1 MSVLQ
6 ALDVGLAFLVFAVAA
21 WTVFAPGA
29 FAATVGYVVY
39 GLLLSLVWI
48 RLFAVDVALTEAAIG
63 SGVTGVLLIGAAA
76 RLRGAETTEAKEPL
90 TGLARLFAACLC
102 LLVAAALAAV
112 VLLLPDQGP
121 TLAPQ
126 SMERLPETGLGNP
139 VTAVLIAFRSFD
151 TMLEKV
157 VLVLAVVG
165 VWSLAADRY
174 WGGAP
179 GEARAERPEPTLAF
193 FAQMLAPIG
202 ILVGVH
208 VFWVGADEPGG
219 AFQGGAILAAMWMI
233 VMMARLTEAPQAS
246 AFWLRLALI
255 AGPAVFLAAGVT
267 GAVVAGGFF
276 AYPPG
281 LAKPLILFIETFM
294 TFTIAVTLPMLV
306 AGPPRRER
314 PSDELGDAG
323 RVGRGG
329 ACRSWPLW
337 RDRRSAAAAQDS
349 RVQSDRQRRFP
360 RLRHRRKERRGSG
373 TVRRSGSAGDGDHRD
388 CRRLRGQRARGRIDA
403 APVRGD
409 WPRDAAP

>member
-76 RLRGAETTEAKEPL
+76 RLRGAETTPAEEAL
-90 TGLARLFAACLC
+90 TGLARLFAAGLC

-157 VLVLAVVG
+157 VLVLARGRRMV
-165 VWSLAADRY
+165 
-174 WGGAP
+174 
-179 GEARAERPEPTLAF
+179 ARRRPVL
-193 FAQMLAPIG
+193 G
-202 ILVGVH
+202 
-208 VFWVGADEPGG
+208 
-219 AFQGGAILAAMWMI
+219 
-233 VMMARLTEAPQAS
+233 R
-246 AFWLRLALI
+246 R
-255 AGPAVFLAAGVT
+255 AG
-267 GAVVAGGFF
+267 
-276 AYPPG
+276 
-281 LAKPLILFIETFM
+281 
-294 TFTIAVTLPMLV
+294 
-306 AGPPRRER
+306 
-314 PSDELGDAG
+314 
-323 RVGRGG
+323 
-329 ACRSWPLW
+329 
-337 RDRRSAAAAQDS
+337 
-349 RVQSDRQRRFP
+349 
-360 RLRHRRKERRGSG
+360 RGSG
-373 TVRRSGSAGDGDHRD
+373 GTA
-388 CRRLRGQRARGRIDA
+388 
-403 APVRGD
+403 
-409 WPRDAAP
+409 

>member
-6 ALDVGLAFLVFAVAA
+6 ALDIGLAFLVFALAA

-29 FAATVGYVVY
+29 FAATIGYVVY

-76 RLRGAETTEAKEPL
+76 RLRGAETITAEKPL
-90 TGLARLFAACLC
+90 TGLTRLSAACLC
-102 LLVAAALAAV
+102 LLVAAALAGV
-112 VLLLPDQGP
+112 VLLLPEQGP

-139 VTAVLIAFRSFD
+139 VTAVLIAYRSFD

-179 GEARAERPEPTLAF
+179 GEARAARPEPTLAF
-193 FAQMLAPIG
+193 FAQVLAPIG

-233 VMMARLTEAPQAS
+233 LMMARLTEAPQAD

-255 AGPAVFLAAGVT
+255 AGPVVFLAAGVG

-306 AGPPRRER
+306 AGPSRREPRR
-314 PSDELGDAG
+314 
-323 RVGRGG
+323 
-329 ACRSWPLW
+329 
-337 RDRRSAAAAQDS
+337 
-349 RVQSDRQRRFP
+349 
-360 RLRHRRKERRGSG
+360 
-373 TVRRSGSAGDGDHRD
+373 
-388 CRRLRGQRARGRIDA
+388 
-403 APVRGD
+403 
-409 WPRDAAP
+409 

>member
-76 RLRGAETTEAKEPL
+76 RLRGAETTPAEVAL
-90 TGLARLFAACLC
+90 TRLARLFAAGLC

-157 VLVLAVVG
+157 VLVLGVIG

-179 GEARAERPEPTLAF
+179 GEARADRPEPTLAF

-255 AGPAVFLAAGVT
+255 AGPAVFLAAGVA

-306 AGPPRRER
+306 AGPPRRE
-314 PSDELGDAG
+314 P
-323 RVGRGG
+323 
-329 ACRSWPLW
+329 
-337 RDRRSAAAAQDS
+337 RR
-349 RVQSDRQRRFP
+349 
-360 RLRHRRKERRGSG
+360 
-373 TVRRSGSAGDGDHRD
+373 
-388 CRRLRGQRARGRIDA
+388 
-403 APVRGD
+403 
-409 WPRDAAP
+409 

>member
-6 ALDVGLAFLVFAVAA
+6 ALDIGLAFLVFAVAA

-76 RLRGAETTEAKEPL
+76 RLRGAETTTAEEAL
-90 TGLARLFAACLC
+90 TGLTRLFAAGLC
-102 LLVAAALAAV
+102 LLVAAALAGV

-139 VTAVLIAFRSFD
+139 VTAVLIAYRSFD

-193 FAQMLAPIG
+193 FAQVLAPLG

-255 AGPAVFLAAGVT
+255 AGPAVFLAVGVA

-306 AGPPRRER
+306 AGPPRRE
-314 PSDELGDAG
+314 P
-323 RVGRGG
+323 
-329 ACRSWPLW
+329 
-337 RDRRSAAAAQDS
+337 RR
-349 RVQSDRQRRFP
+349 
-360 RLRHRRKERRGSG
+360 
-373 TVRRSGSAGDGDHRD
+373 
-388 CRRLRGQRARGRIDA
+388 
-403 APVRGD
+403 
-409 WPRDAAP
+409 